1 MNIHD
6 NSHVTTYLQVG
17 EILVKLTPKEQ
28 DGVIHWA
35 KQFKL
40 KSDSLL

>member
-6 NSHVTTYLQVG
+6 DSHVITYLQIG
-17 EILVKLTPKEQ
+17 EILIRLIAKEQ

-35 KQFKL
+35 K
-40 KSDSLL
+40 